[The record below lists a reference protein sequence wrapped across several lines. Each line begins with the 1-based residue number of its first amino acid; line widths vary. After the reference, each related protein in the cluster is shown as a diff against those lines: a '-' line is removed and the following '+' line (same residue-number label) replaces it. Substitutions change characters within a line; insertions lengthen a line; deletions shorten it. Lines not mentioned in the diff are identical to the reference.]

1 MRRPF
6 SVKLKKLQIK
16 KYKNL
21 IDFTVDFES
30 GKGLSIL
37 IGNNG
42 SGKSNVLEAI
52 SGIFVN
58 AYSAKAIHKF
68 VYSLTYEIKG
78 KEVKLEQTI
87 YRCQYYVDGKVIAV
101 KELALRGLLPTNVI
115 ALYSGEDKRWW
126 HNYYEPFYLKFTR
139 DINAGT
145 TNTLSPKMY
154 YINKY
159 YWDIALLSLVYST
172 AEDDKQF
179 LKDTIGRDTVD
190 HILLFY
196 TQNVERHCKSELL
209 KSFLQSVNLFSEH
222 SKGPDGEPVYLYAM
236 TKESIFDTYGV
247 RVFEDFAA
255 MKNFYM
261 FADAKF
267 LNNKPEEFN
276 YYEKQL
282 FDYFVQAYMPK
293 DKKVI
298 KNIELIYNGF
308 SAKDLSEG
316 EKKLILIRSVLSFVA
331 DENSLIL
338 FDEPDANI
346 HEGRKQQIY
355 NLFAEYCKFDRQ
367 MVVATHSPILAQLA
381 NEKELLMLEL
391 DEGKSTILTDEKI
404 EKIKKLSGTSWDVI
418 GQGMMLRSSRPLVV
432 FEGKTDVMYVKRAF
446 EMLKSRSDD
455 YATLNVDF
463 LNANGAGNVK
473 SFIDNLK
480 SFVPDSKKI
489 IIFFDRDNAGKDG
502 ARAVTGISKD
512 DERVAHYQDI
522 VQDNITTSFIP
533 YKDGVTEGDFL
544 IEDYFSWDD
553 TIKAIVEDVIPDRKH
568 PIKMLPNL
576 PDKIKKELEKR
587 INQFEADEFNGFI
600 PLLDKIVELTK
611 EQAV

>member
-1 MRRPF
+1 M
-6 SVKLKKLQIK
+6 KLKKLQIK

-21 IDFTVDFES
+21 IDFTVDFGS

-145 TNTLSPKMY
+145 NNTLSPKMY

-179 LKDTIGRDTVD
+179 LKETIGRDTVD

-381 NEKELLMLEL
+381 KEKELLMLEL
-391 DEGKSTILTDEKI
+391 ENGKSTILTDEKI

-432 FEGKTDVMYVKRAF
+432 FEGKTDVMYVKRAL
-446 EMLKSRSDD
+446 EMLKSRVTD
-455 YATLNVDF
+455 YASLNVDF

-480 SFVPDSKKI
+480 AFVPDSKKI
-489 IIFFDRDNAGKDG
+489 VVFFDRDNAGKDG
-502 ARAVTGISKD
+502 VQAITDISKND
-512 DERVAHYQDI
+512 GRVAHYQDI

-533 YKDGVTEGDFL
+533 YKDDVTEGDFL

-587 INQFEADEFNGFI
+587 INKFEADEFNGFI

>member
-1 MRRPF
+1 M
-6 SVKLKKLQIK
+6 KLKRLEIK

-21 IDFTVDFES
+21 IDFSADFES

-145 TNTLSPKMY
+145 SNTLSPKMY

-179 LKDTIGRDTVD
+179 LKKTIGRDTLD

-316 EKKLILIRSVLSFVA
+316 EKKLILIRSILSFVA

-346 HEGRKQQIY
+346 HEGRKQQLY
-355 NLFAEYCKFDRQ
+355 NLFSEYCKYDRQ
-367 MVVATHSPILAQLA
+367 MIVATHSPILAQLA

-553 TIKAIVEDVIPDRKH
+553 TIKAVVEDVIPDRKH

-576 PDKIKKELEKR
+576 PEKIKKELEKR
-587 INQFEADEFNGFI
+587 INRFTSDEFRGFI

-611 EQAV
+611 VHTT